1 MQQAQAYQE
10 ERVKRA
16 QFLFGVLG
24 ILALLTPKLSAQ
36 ETPKPENKVPASTLK
51 VQVTFTESQ
60 GEKKLAN
67 LPYTFYV
74 QAGDGGPHSP
84 YTKVRMGS
92 RIPVYVGKDAGM
104 QYIDIG
110 TNIDARGFA
119 AEGGK
124 FDVILSLERAWVEGD
139 VAVPAEKS
147 VGNPTIGA
155 SGQFYEPIIRQFK
168 TELTLAM
175 KDGQTIQ
182 TTQAADPLSGRI
194 LTITVVMN
202 VVK

>member
-1 MQQAQAYQE
+1 MQQLQAYQE

-16 QFLFGVLG
+16 QFLFGVLS

-36 ETPKPENKVPASTLK
+36 DAPKPENKVPASTLK

-84 YTKVRMGS
+84 WTKVRMGS

-110 TNIDARGFA
+110 TNIDARGLA
-119 AEGGK
+119 TEGVK
-124 FDVILSLERAWVEGD
+124 VDVILSLERLWVGGGRP
-139 VAVPAEKS
+139 VPSEKP

-155 SGQFYEPIIRQFK
+155 SGQFYEPIIRHFK
-168 TELTLAM
+168 T
-175 KDGQTIQ
+175 
-182 TTQAADPLSGRI
+182 
-194 LTITVVMN
+194 
-202 VVK
+202 

>member
-1 MQQAQAYQE
+1 
-10 ERVKRA
+10 VKRA
-16 QFLFGVLG
+16 QFLFGVLS

-36 ETPKPENKVPASTLK
+36 DAPKPENKVPASTLK

-67 LPYTFYV
+67 LPYTFFI
-74 QAGDGGPHSP
+74 QAGDGGPRSP
-84 YTKVRMGS
+84 WTKVRMGS

-119 AEGGK
+119 VEDGK
-124 FDVILSLERAWVEGD
+124 FDVILNLERSWVEGD
-139 VAVPAEKS
+139 VAVPAEKP

-168 TELTLAM
+168 TELTLTM

>member
-1 MQQAQAYQE
+1 MQQAQACRE

-16 QFLFGVLG
+16 QFLFGVLS
-24 ILALLTPKLSAQ
+24 ILALLTTKLSAQ

-74 QAGDGGPHSP
+74 QAGERGISP
-84 YTKVRMGS
+84 FTKVRMGS

-110 TNIDARGFA
+110 TNIDARGFTT
-119 AEGGK
+119 EGGK

-168 TELTLAM
+168 TELTLTM

-194 LTITVVMN
+194 LTISVVMN

>member
-1 MQQAQAYQE
+1 MQQVQGYQE

-16 QFLFGVLG
+16 QFLFGVLS

-74 QAGDGGPHSP
+74 QAGERGISP
-84 YTKVRMGS
+84 FTKVRMGS

-110 TNIDARGFA
+110 TNIDARGFTT
-119 AEGGK
+119 EGGK

-168 TELTLAM
+168 TELTLTM

-194 LTITVVMN
+194 LTISVVMN